1 MKYIEVDAAK
11 QPKPLWGFAIRKGTK
26 DLVITKD
33 HKTENSAKTAGFKL
47 YTQLTGRDSDILR
60 RPKGGASI
68 FKYEK
73 NKGIPA
79 QFTDVTDKLTK
90 YFKPAKSKD

>member
-1 MKYIEVDAAK
+1 MKYVEVNAVK
-11 QPKPLWGFAIRKGTK
+11 EPKPLWGFAIRKGTK

-33 HKTENSAKTAGFKL
+33 HKTENSAKNAGFKL
-47 YTQLTGRDSDILR
+47 YTQLTGKDSNILR
-60 RPKGGASI
+60 TPKGKASI

-73 NKGIPA
+73 NKGIPT

-90 YFKPAKSKD
+90 YFKPSKTN